1 MRKVIALAGQ
11 AVTFAMFALLVG
23 WFSAS
28 PSYTHVDPAKAVI
41 RLSFDHAAARVS
53 ECRPLTPEEIAELA
67 PNMRRSLDCPRGRV
81 PLLVEL
87 ELDGTL
93 LYRAAVPPSG
103 IAGDGPATVYQ
114 RFVVPPGPHEVTAR
128 LRDSRRTQGFDYASS
143 ERVDLAASRNFVI
156 DFRPETGG
164 FIFK

>member
-1 MRKVIALAGQ
+1 MRKALSLAGQ
-11 AVTFAMFALLVG
+11 VATYAAFALLVG

-28 PSYTHVDPAKAVI
+28 PSYTHVDPASAVI
-41 RLSFDHAAARVS
+41 RLSFDHATARVT
-53 ECRPLTPEEIAELA
+53 ECRPLTPEEIAKLA

-87 ELDGTL
+87 ELDGAL

-103 IAGDGPATVYQ
+103 LAGDGPATVYE
-114 RFVVPPGPHEVTAR
+114 RFVVPPGTHEVTAR
-128 LRDSRRTQGFDYASS
+128 LRDSRRTEGFDYESS
-143 ERVDLAASRNFVI
+143 VRVELAASRNFVI

-164 FIFK
+164 FVFK

>member
-28 PSYTHVDPAKAVI
+28 PSYTHVDPANAVI

-93 LYRAAVPPSG
+93 LYRAVVPASG
-103 IAGDGPATVYQ
+103 LAGDGPATVYQ

-128 LRDSRRTQGFDYASS
+128 LRDSRRTEGFDYESS

-156 DFRPETGG
+156 DFRSETGG